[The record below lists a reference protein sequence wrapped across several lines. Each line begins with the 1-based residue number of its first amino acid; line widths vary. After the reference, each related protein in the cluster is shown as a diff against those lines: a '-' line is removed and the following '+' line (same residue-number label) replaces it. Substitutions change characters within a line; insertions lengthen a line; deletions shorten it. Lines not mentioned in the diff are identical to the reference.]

1 MLRRVK
7 KDVEHEIGKKIEHQ
21 TVCEMTRRQQH
32 LYDSLKQKLNLKEF
46 FRLFESKMKVE
57 NLMNLVM
64 QFRKV
69 CNHPEL
75 FERRPARSSFL
86 LQNFYYYTGLQ
97 PARYGDAKNISFSS
111 RNPILLKMSKL
122 VYDEITCVEG
132 KVQFAARLFDI
143 FSSDNIAANLKGKL
157 TAAGD

>member
-1 MLRRVK
+1 
-7 KDVEHEIGKKIEHQ
+7 
-21 TVCEMTRRQQH
+21 MTRRQQH

-75 FERRPARSSFL
+75 FERRPARSAFL

-97 PARYGDAKNISFSS
+97 PAKYGDAKDISFSARS
-111 RNPILLKMSKL
+111 PIVLRISKL
-122 VYDEITCVEG
+122 VYDEIVCEENTAKLSKRCV
-132 KVQFAARLFDI
+132 DI
-143 FSSDNIAANLKGKL
+143 FSNDNISRNLKGRL
-157 TAAGD
+157 TAAGDQGESI